1 MLIVFELYINSSVIH
16 VAGDKKSDTIPIQF
30 AQYLPDIPFDGPIIK
45 FINSILNNERRKVK
59 RYYLM
64 FPSSPWLSP
73 AASSSAAHVPSPKY
87 PSSPGAA
94 WHPPGT
100 HYPSSSESS
109 GFSCWINRLLHRY
122 FLFNNM
128 ARYRPDFK
136 QILRKK
142 PVMVISHYRFE
153 KLLMIHLFLRNLFPI
168 TE

>member
-1 MLIVFELYINSSVIH
+1 MLIVFELYINCSVIQ
-16 VAGDKKSDTIPIQF
+16 VAGDEKSDTIPIQF

-122 FLFNNM
+122 FLFVTIQTPLIQ
-128 ARYRPDFK
+128 R
-136 QILRKK
+136 
-142 PVMVISHYRFE
+142 
-153 KLLMIHLFLRNLFPI
+153 
-168 TE
+168 